1 MGWYGNNACTFGQK
15 LGAFA
20 RLYLVTEDE
29 RLREKALALADGWG
43 ECASLNRC
51 WKEGNRVD
59 MEFAFSLRFEP
70 VDEYAPNVAAL
81 CYGPLTL
88 VCDKMTLFEGDIKH
102 PSDWIEP
109 VQKEGYSFS
118 FRTKPGHV
126 KPFAH
131 LTRDFYPYYEV
142 GEREWYYMYNRIEKK
157 E

>member
-1 MGWYGNNACTFGQK
+1 MDWYGNNVCTFGQK

-51 WKEGNRVD
+51 WKEG
-59 MEFAFSLRFEP
+59 
-70 VDEYAPNVAAL
+70 
-81 CYGPLTL
+81 
-88 VCDKMTLFEGDIKH
+88 
-102 PSDWIEP
+102 
-109 VQKEGYSFS
+109 YSFS

-142 GEREWYYMYNRIEKK
+142 GEREWYYMYNRIE
-157 E
+157 ENE